1 MLQSFKKFIY
11 TYKKTL
17 SLAYSVSPKLLILII
32 LSNSIWGLTNLPV
45 LYINK
50 SLIDI
55 VINSLGKSSY
65 QESLKLLIMLAGLR
79 ALIELVRSLLSGFN
93 WSLSTSLIEKIQA
106 KLDLIQSTKLNS
118 LDIETVE
125 SSSFQ
130 DRYKKIE
137 REGNNRVWGMI
148 NPLSDFPNAIFT
160 IISGIIPIISFKP
173 WIVLAV
179 ILVSIP
185 DIFISTKI
193 VKKDYEEGE
202 ILNPKWR
209 LWGWI
214 KWYLTDVKNYYENRI
229 LGGTSYLT
237 DKLSR
242 VQNEI
247 IDFRFAR
254 RMKRA
259 KMRLFGS
266 IPGFIL
272 STVLNVYFFAEAI
285 IGKITLG
292 SAQLLYGASS
302 TLSNGIGMVISD
314 GLNIYENYLFVSEL
328 TWFLDLEIGDKSE
341 QKVHLDTDDSGIEFK
356 NVWFKYP
363 NNKKSTLKGVS
374 FTIKNNENI
383 ALVGENGAGKTT
395 LIKLLCGF
403 YKPTKGEILFNGI
416 NISEYDQKEYWSKL
430 SVLFQDFSQYPFS
443 AKESIG
449 LGNPSNINNT
459 NKIETAAKLTGVH
472 DFILKLAK
480 GYDTPLTKEF
490 DKGVDPS
497 KGQWQRIALAR
508 ILFRDSKIVI
518 LDEPTSN
525 VDPKAEEE
533 IFDKIMN
540 LSKNKMLILISHR
553 FSTVRK
559 AQKILNLDGGVIIE
573 QGTHEELMT
582 KKGEYAKLFKLQ
594 AKGYQ

>member
-1 MLQSFKKFIY
+1 MGQFKKFIY

-17 SLAYSVSPKLLILII
+17 SLAYKVSPKLLILII
-32 LSNSIWGLTNLPV
+32 LSNSVWGLTNLPV

-50 SLIDI
+50 TLIDI
-55 VINSLGKSSY
+55 VVNNIGSNNY
-65 QESLKLLIMLAGLR
+65 QEPLKLLVSLAFFR
-79 ALIELVRSLLSGFN
+79 ALIELVRSVFSGFN
-93 WSLSTSLIEKIQA
+93 WSLSTSLIERIQA
-106 KLDLIQSTKLNS
+106 KLDLISSEKLNS
-118 LDIETVE
+118 LDIATIE
-125 SSSFQ
+125 SSNFQ

-137 REGNNRVWGMI
+137 REANNRVWGMI
-148 NPLSDFPNAIFT
+148 NPLSDFPNALFT
-160 IISGIIPIISFKP
+160 IISGIIPIFAFEP
-173 WIVLAV
+173 WIAGVV

-185 DIFISTKI
+185 DIFISTRI

-209 LWGWI
+209 LWSWI

-229 LGGTSYLT
+229 LGGTGYLAS
-237 DKLSR
+237 KLSN

-247 IDFRFAR
+247 LDFRYKR
-254 RMKRA
+254 RMNRS

-266 IPGFIL
+266 IPGFLL
-272 STVLNVYFFAEAI
+272 STVLNIYFFAQAI
-285 IGKITLG
+285 VGKITLG

-302 TLSNGIGMVISD
+302 TLTNGFGMLIND
-314 GLNIYENYLFVSEL
+314 GLSIYENYLFVSEL
-328 TWFLDLEIGDKSE
+328 TWFLDLEVEKAETLQNLDKE
-341 QKVHLDTDDSGIEFK
+341 KKTGIEFK
-356 NVWFKYP
+356 DVWFKYP

-374 FTIKNNENI
+374 FTIKPNENI

-403 YKPTKGEILFNGI
+403 YKPTKGEILYNGT
-416 NISEYDQKEYWSKL
+416 NISKCNLKEYWKEL
-430 SVLFQDFSQYPFS
+430 AVLFQDFSQYPFS

-449 LGNPSNINNT
+449 LGDPT
-459 NKIETAAKLTGVH
+459 KIVDFKRIKNSAKLTGID
-472 DFILKLAK
+472 DFIEGLPKGYETPLAK
-480 GYDTPLTKEF
+480 DF
-490 DKGVDPS
+490 DNGIEPS

-525 VDPKAEEE
+525 VDPKTEEE
-533 IFDKIMN
+533 IFDKIIE
-540 LSKNKMLILISHR
+540 LSKNKTLILISHR
-553 FSTVRK
+553 YSTVRK
-559 AQKILNLDGGVIIE
+559 ADKIINLDGGKIIE
-573 QGTHEELMT
+573 EGTHQELIN

>member
-1 MLQSFKKFIY
+1 MQSLKKFIY

-17 SLAYSVSPKLLILII
+17 GLAYKVSPSLLILIVV
-32 LSNSIWGLTNLPV
+32 SNSIWGLTNLPV

-50 SLIDI
+50 ALIDI
-55 VINSLGKSSY
+55 VINSLGKNSY
-65 QESLKLLIMLAGLR
+65 EDSLNLLLILAGIR
-79 ALIELVRSLLSGFN
+79 ALIELVRSILSGFN
-93 WSLSTSLIEKIQA
+93 WSLSTSLIERIQA
-106 KLDLIQSTKLNS
+106 KLDLIQSEKLNS

-160 IISGIIPIISFKP
+160 IISGIIPIISFEP
-173 WIVLAV
+173 WIAAL
-179 ILVSIP
+179 IIIVSIP
-185 DIFISTKI
+185 DIFVSTKI

-229 LGGTSYLT
+229 LSGTGYLT
-237 DKLSR
+237 GKLEK

-247 IDFRFAR
+247 LDFRFER
-254 RMKRA
+254 RMKRS
-259 KMRLFGS
+259 KMRLVGS
-266 IPGFIL
+266 LPGFVL
-272 STVLNVYFFAEAI
+272 STILNVYFFAQAI

-292 SAQLLYGASS
+292 SSQLLYGASS
-302 TLSNGIGMVISD
+302 TLSNGLGMIISD

-328 TWFLDLEIGDKSE
+328 TWFLDLDTKNQAEYKAVSEIEK
-341 QKVHLDTDDSGIEFK
+341 TGIEFR

-363 NNKKSTLKGVS
+363 NNKRSTLKGVN
-374 FTIKNNENI
+374 FKIRPHENI

-403 YKPTKGEILFNGI
+403 YKPTKGEILLNGI
-416 NISEYDQKEYWSKL
+416 NINEYDQKDYWGKL

-443 AKESIG
+443 ARESIG
-449 LGNPSNINNT
+449 LGNPSKINDSS
-459 NKIETAAKLTGVH
+459 KIESAAKLTGVH
-472 DFILKLAK
+472 EFILRLEK

-508 ILFRDSKIVI
+508 ILFRDSGIVI

-540 LSKNKMLILISHR
+540 LTNNKMLILISHR

-559 AQKILNLDGGVIIE
+559 AQKIINLDGGVIIE
-573 QGTHEELMT
+573 QGTHKELMS
-582 KKGEYAKLFKLQ
+582 KKGEYSKLFKLQ